1 MSDKSYV
8 IVDIETTGLSR
19 EKSRITEI
27 AAVVFD
33 GNRIVREFQ
42 TLVNPQKPISYT
54 ITHLTGITNQMVA
67 NAPIISEVLPSFL
80 EFLEWHILV
89 AHNASFDYGFL
100 NHNSILHL
108 NQWISND
115 VLCTRKLANRLLPE
129 LPSKRLS
136 CICEHF
142 WVINQRAHRALE
154 DVLAT
159 TEIFKSFLEMLEIQ
173 WIAQH
178 EDILLFQN
186 SKKYY

>member
-33 GNRIVREFQ
+33 WNKIVKEFQ
-42 TLVNPQKPISYT
+42 TLINPKKPISST
-54 ITHLTGITNQMVA
+54 ITRLTGITDEMVA
-67 NAPIISEVLPSFL
+67 DAPVISEALPGFL
-80 EFLEWHILV
+80 EFLEGHILV

-100 NHNSILHL
+100 NHNSMIHL
-108 NQWISND
+108 NQIIDND
-115 VLCTRKLANRLLPE
+115 VLCTRKLPNRLLLE

-136 CICEHF
+136 CICDHF
-142 WVINQRAHRALE
+142 WVVNQRAHRALE

-159 TEIFKSFLEMLEIQ
+159 TEIFKSFLEMLEVQ
-173 WIAQH
+173 WINQH

-186 SKKYY
+186 SKKIY

>member
-80 EFLEWHILV
+80 EFLE
-89 AHNASFDYGFL
+89 
-100 NHNSILHL
+100 
-108 NQWISND
+108 
-115 VLCTRKLANRLLPE
+115 
-129 LPSKRLS
+129 
-136 CICEHF
+136 
-142 WVINQRAHRALE
+142 
-154 DVLAT
+154 
-159 TEIFKSFLEMLEIQ
+159 
-173 WIAQH
+173 
-178 EDILLFQN
+178 
-186 SKKYY
+186 